1 MKRTGKEWALR
12 IGILLSGLTV
22 AHLGV
27 TLFLLSDL
35 NSDPF
40 NLFVQ
45 GISRIPCGRSFC
57 FLTVSRFPRPTGRC
71 GGGSGGR

>member
-40 NLFVQ
+40 NLFVREIFLFSYCQ
-45 GISRIPCGRSFC
+45 PIPPPDR
-57 FLTVSRFPRPTGRC
+57 TVRRRK
-71 GGGSGGR
+71 RR